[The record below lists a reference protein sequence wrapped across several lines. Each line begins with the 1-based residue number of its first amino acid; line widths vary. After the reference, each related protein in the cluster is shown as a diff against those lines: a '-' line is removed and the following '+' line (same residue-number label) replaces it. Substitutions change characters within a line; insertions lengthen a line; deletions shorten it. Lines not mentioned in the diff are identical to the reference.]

1 MPPER
6 WGRLRAVIEELKDS
20 TPADRARRLQDA
32 AASDPLLNAEIEDFL
47 RSGGSDP
54 EILVNFPT
62 QWLFPDTNTLHQ
74 DLVDAAPLRWSAGTL
89 VGRYRVERLLG
100 SGGMG
105 EVYAATDDELHRPV
119 ALKCVF
125 PWRGYEARAR
135 DRMMAEARAAGR
147 LGHPNIATVYDV
159 LQHEG
164 RVVIV
169 MEFVAG
175 NSLRTRLAEGRIPRE
190 DAIAYA
196 MQLADALQSAHE
208 TGIVHCDL
216 KPGNVQFT
224 PGGVPKLLDFGIAR
238 RLPKAS
244 VETIGLKAVDAGRR
258 FGTPGYMAPEQVYAS
273 PVDVRT
279 DVYGLGILLFEML
292 AGRRPLRGLD
302 PLQASY
308 EMANGLVP
316 DVREIDATVPAPIA
330 NVVAKA
336 LRKDPAERYQSAAE
350 FRDALRQASLPE
362 PAPEP
367 EPVVVVAPPP
377 SRRPRWTSWSAASV
391 LVALVAGMLWYL
403 GRPIVLKA
411 APAAERWYQNGV
423 HALQEGA
430 PHQAELALE
439 RAVAIDP
446 QFALAWARLG
456 EARLEL
462 DESEEAQQAVI
473 KASNLVP
480 DRTRLVEEDRLRL
493 EGIGAMFERNHPAA
507 IAAFSALAQRAPSD
521 PTRFVDQGRAYEAN
535 NDVPRAIAAYEKA
548 VATDPEYAA
557 AHLRLAV
564 LLARRDDVGQ
574 EDQKKAFALL
584 DRAERL
590 YEAASR
596 REGVALVDYE
606 RGVIYNRMQRHAEA
620 RAALSRAVQI
630 AEELKNAYRQSAAL
644 FKLSTAAGLEGKYEE
659 ADAYAVQALR
669 AGEGLNPLLAEGLV
683 DYGLLFVRKH
693 DHAQAFRQF
702 ERALALAKRAGARR
716 AEAGALVNMGGLEIA
731 IGKTQSGTARVNQGL
746 AFYERGSYRRELARG
761 RTALAQALWLSGEVA
776 LAEQEYRKL
785 IAVATTHGDA
795 AEVAI
800 NESNLSQLLLS
811 AERYPEAL
819 EHCSRSLSAY
829 EELKLPFRI
838 AYAALRRAEI
848 LGRLGRSQEAREQLG
863 RLVTRELAG
872 GERALA
878 VERMT
883 ALRRASVALREDRL
897 QEVISIAGPAVSDGG
912 GRIDIRL
919 QLRMV
924 LALALARSGQS
935 NRALAV
941 VDAAL
946 REVRTVTDPMLESW
960 LTLTRAEVLVVER
973 RFKDSLATVTPLL
986 SQFAARRQFESAW
999 LAHTIAGAAS
1009 RGLTQ
1014 DRLAAQ
1020 HDGAASGAFQNLEH
1034 RFTPDDW
1041 RTFQTRGDIVRIR
1054 REYAQ

>member
-20 TPADRARRLQDA
+20 TPADRARRLHDA
-32 AASDPLLNAEIEDFL
+32 AASDPVLHAEIEEFL

-125 PWRGYEARAR
+125 PWRGHEATAR

-175 NSLRTRLAEGRIPRE
+175 NSLRTRLAEGRIPRD

-196 MQLADALQSAHE
+196 VQLADALQTAHE

-224 PGGVPKLLDFGIAR
+224 PAGVPKLLDFGIAR

-279 DVYGLGILLFEML
+279 DVYGLGIVLFEML

-330 NVVAKA
+330 NVVARA
-336 LRKDPAERYQSAAE
+336 LRNDPAERYQSAAE
-350 FRDALRQASLPE
+350 LRDALRQASLPE
-362 PAPEP
+362 PEPAP
-367 EPVVVVAPPP
+367 VSVVAPPP
-377 SRRPRWTSWSAASV
+377 TRRPRWMSWSAASV
-391 LVALVAGMLWYL
+391 LVALVASMLWYL

-473 KASNLVP
+473 KAANLVP

-493 EGIGAMFERNHPAA
+493 EGIGAMFERNHPVA

-521 PTRFVDQGRAYEAN
+521 ATRLVDQGRAHEAS
-535 NDVPRAIAAYEKA
+535 NDIGRAISAYEKA
-548 VATDPEYAA
+548 IAADPEYAA
-557 AHLRLAV
+557 AHVRLAV
-564 LLARRDDVGQ
+564 LLARRDDAGQ
-574 EDQKKAFALL
+574 EDQRKAFALL

-596 REGVALVDYE
+596 REGMSLVSYE
-606 RGVIYNRMQRHAEA
+606 RGVIYNRLQRHAEA

-630 AEELKNAYRQSAAL
+630 ADELKNVYRQTAAL

-659 ADAYAVQALR
+659 ADAFAVQALKV
-669 AGEGLNPLLAEGLV
+669 GEGLNPLLAEGLV
-683 DYGLLFVRKH
+683 DYGVLFVRKH

-702 ERALALAKRAGARR
+702 ERALALARRAGARR
-716 AEAGALVNMGGLEIA
+716 AEAAALVNMGALEIA

-761 RTALAQALWLSGEVA
+761 RTALAQGLWLSGEVA

-785 IAVATTHGDA
+785 IAVATMHGDA

-811 AERYPEAL
+811 GERYPEAL

-848 LGRLGRSQEAREQLG
+848 LGRLGRTQEAREQLG

-897 QEVISIAGPAVSDGG
+897 QEVISIAGSAVLDGG

-924 LALALARSGQS
+924 LALALARSGES

-941 VDAAL
+941 VDTAL

-960 LTLTRAEVLVVER
+960 LALTRAEVLLVGR
-973 RFKDSLATVTPLL
+973 RFKESLATVLPQL
-986 SQFAARRQFESAW
+986 SAFEGRQQFESAW
-999 LAHTIAGAAS
+999 LGHLIAAAAARDVGQES
-1009 RGLTQ
+1009 V
-1014 DRLAAQ
+1014 AAQ
-1020 HDGAASGAFQNLEH
+1020 HRAAASAAFDRLEKT
-1034 RFTPDDW
+1034 FKPDDW
-1041 RTFQTRGDIVRIR
+1041 GTFQSRADVVRIG